1 MKIAEKIR
9 SVLSKK
15 CKYTKALAAVVGIFV
30 SSQVPALAQ
39 NVPHAQVMDM
49 ATRAADF
56 IDTYDTIPM
65 IVYTDSN
72 QTNSVTAAEFYY
84 MMTRWIRW
92 FDVNGE
98 YATPPAY
105 VTIIRNTAA
114 PPSPQGVTSGTIYKS
129 EMFDLGYLQANFID
143 ANSYVPN
150 YHMLNSTK
158 YRPEAVFYAM
168 ARVLRWYSANGSFP
182 NYATV
187 LPANPPASWTGGSTP
202 PPENPPPAYPW
213 AKSFTVPYTA
223 QPDAYTCGPTSL
235 RMAMGYYGTWYSVGA
250 ISTWMGNSYG
260 DSPYYD
266 GVGRP
271 AILAAAQHYG
281 FSSAVDTTGWANLKT
296 AIQNNKPCITHIQ
309 ISPGSYPRYYPSG
322 SPVYT
327 SYNGGHYIVTCGL
340 GADSNGLV
348 TYFTV
353 NDPARGQG
361 LKYSGTSMETAW
373 SSKSYHFIKLN

>member
-1 MKIAEKIR
+1 MKITEKIR
-9 SVLSKK
+9 KVLKERYVKVLAVAVGVVMSSSVQ
-15 CKYTKALAAVVGIFV
+15 T
-30 SSQVPALAQ
+30 QAQ
-39 NVPHAQVMDM
+39 NIPNAQVLDM
-49 ATRAADF
+49 ASRAATF

-65 IVYTDSN
+65 IIYTDSN
-72 QTNSVTAAEFYY
+72 QTNWVTAAEFYY

-98 YATPPAY
+98 TATPPSY
-105 VTIIRNTAA
+105 VTVVTDIVG
-114 PPSPQGVTSGTIYKS
+114 PPSPSGSVSGTIYKAD
-129 EMFDLGYLQANFID
+129 MFNLGTVQANFID
-143 ANSYVPN
+143 TNDQVPN
-150 YHMLNSTK
+150 YHTLGSTT

-168 ARVLRWYSANGSFP
+168 SRVLRWYSENGSFP
-182 NYATV
+182 NFATV

-213 AKSFTVPYTA
+213 AKSFTVPFTE

-235 RMAMGYYGTWYSVGA
+235 RMSMGYYGTWYSVGA
-250 ISTWMGNSYG
+250 ISTWMGNTYG

-281 FSSAVDTTGWANLKT
+281 FSGAVDTTGWANLKT
-296 AIQNNKPCITHIQ
+296 AVQNNKPCITHIQ
-309 ISPGSYPRYYPSG
+309 VSPGSYPRYYPSG
-322 SPVYT
+322 DPVYV

-340 GADSNGLV
+340 GADSSGNV
-348 TYFTV
+348 TYAVV

-361 LKYSGTSMETAW
+361 LKYSASSFETAW